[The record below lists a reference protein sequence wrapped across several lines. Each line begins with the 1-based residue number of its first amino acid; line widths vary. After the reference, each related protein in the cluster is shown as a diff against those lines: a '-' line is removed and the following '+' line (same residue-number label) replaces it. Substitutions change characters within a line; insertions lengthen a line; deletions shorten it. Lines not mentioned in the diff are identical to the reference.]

1 MSESTEKLPIFL
13 GIDLG
18 TSGVNTVAVAEN
30 GNIIAETTV
39 PYDLPIEPQTKGRHE
54 QPAKAWWNATRM
66 ALGQLNGK
74 LRAQKVSASQLAAIS
89 ADATSGTIV
98 PLSLSGA
105 PQMSAMMYNDFRA
118 VDQVAMLNAMG
129 KEHCEQMG
137 YTFTPDFS
145 LAKIIW
151 YKEQYPD
158 RYEETIFAH
167 QGDYILGL
175 LKGKI
180 DTTDYSS
187 ALKSGC
193 DLIEEIWPDWLDYDM
208 HLAVREHFMKL
219 VPPGTQ
225 IGKVSRAASEA
236 TGLPVN
242 LPVVAGASDGTAGFI
257 SSGARRPGDFNTSLG
272 TTLIFKAIS
281 SKICRHAPCGIYSHK
296 LPDGR
301 WLPGAS
307 SNTGSEWVTQWFN
320 EKDPPAMDALVAD
333 LLPTQYMAYPMVRK
347 GERFP
352 FVSNSAEGFIS
363 PATDNR
369 KVQYAACL
377 QGTAMLEKLSY
388 QIFDKMMGTIDGEVY
403 TTGKGSSSDAW
414 VQIRADVNE
423 RVYHRP
429 ISIKASFGAAM
440 LAAMG
445 VQFSS
450 LAEASDSMVRLER
463 TFEPNPEKTLAY
475 RECFEQFRE
484 SLEEQGYM

>member
-1 MSESTEKLPIFL
+1 M
-13 GIDLG
+13 
-18 TSGVNTVAVAEN
+18 
-30 GNIIAETTV
+30 
-39 PYDLPIEPQTKGRHE
+39 GRHE
-54 QPAKAWWNATRM
+54 QPPKAWWNATRM

-74 LRAQKVSASQLAAIS
+74 LRARKVAASQLAAIS

-98 PLSLSGA
+98 PLDRAGN
-105 PQMSAMMYNDFRA
+105 PQMPAMMYNDYRA
-118 VDQVAMLNAMG
+118 VDQVALLNAMG

-137 YTFTPDFS
+137 YTFTADFA

-151 YKEQYPD
+151 FKETYPEK
-158 RYEETIFAH
+158 YEESVFAH

-193 DLIEEIWPDWLDYDM
+193 DLIDEIWPDWLDYDM

-219 VPPGTQ
+219 VPPGTL
-225 IGKVSRAASEA
+225 IGKVTRAASEA
-236 TGLPVN
+236 TGLPAG
-242 LPVVAGASDGTAGFI
+242 LPVVSGATDGTAGFI

-281 SKICRHAPCGIYSHK
+281 SKICRHGPAGIYSHK

-307 SNTGSEWVTQWFN
+307 SNTGAEWVNQWFS
-320 EKDPPAMDALVAD
+320 EKDPAAMDTQVAD
-333 LLPTQYMAYPMVRK
+333 LLPTSYMAYPMVRK

-352 FVSNSAEGFIS
+352 FISNSAEGFIS

-388 QIFDKMMGTIDGEVY
+388 QIFDKMMGTFGGEVY
-403 TTGKGSSSDAW
+403 TTGKGSASDAW
-414 VQIRADVNE
+414 TQIRADVNE

-440 LAAMG
+440 LAGMG
-445 VQFSS
+445 VQFDS
-450 LAEASDSMVRLER
+450 LAEASDAMVRLER
-463 TFEPNPEKTLAY
+463 SFEPNHERTIIY
-475 RECFEQFRE
+475 REYFEQFRE
-484 SLEEQGYM
+484 SMEEQGYL